1 MHEER
6 KSAVRSADTNFQT
19 IVWQE
24 EEAAR
29 RVGTPGL
36 TSRVCTPDGV
46 NVEDSKEQRSKC
58 TAVQVSTPRQR
69 PHLAH
74 ISSLIKNQLIP
85 EDTSETQL
93 KTQKTQMM
101 SQHHAPWLK
110 CGGGVRM
117 VNHRQQVGPQDG
129 NLGTGPPS
137 FSDCTRA
144 PAHCLLL
151 LLSHISC
158 VQLCATPLSAAC

>member
-1 MHEER
+1 MESTWR
-6 KSAVRSADTNFQT
+6 
-19 IVWQE
+19 
-24 EEAAR
+24 
-29 RVGTPGL
+29 TP
-36 TSRVCTPDGV
+36 
-46 NVEDSKEQRSKC
+46 RSKGAS
-58 TAVQVSTPRQR
+58 TAVQVSTPRRR

-93 KTQKTQMM
+93 KNQKTQMM
-101 SQHHAPWLK
+101 SQHHAPWLG

-151 LLSHISC
+151 LLSH
-158 VQLCATPLSAAC
+158 VSASDSVRPHCLLLVDPIPQRSNLQCPSWIIYFVVIG